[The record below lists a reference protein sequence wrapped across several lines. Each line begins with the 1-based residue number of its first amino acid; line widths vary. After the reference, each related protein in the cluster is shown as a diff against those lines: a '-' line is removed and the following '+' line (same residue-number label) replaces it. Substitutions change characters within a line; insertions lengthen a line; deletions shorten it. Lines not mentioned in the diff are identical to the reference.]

1 MDKDIK
7 YYMALPYQEILEP
20 EENGYLAYIPLLK
33 GCEGQGPTEAEALK
47 ALEMKKKEW
56 LEERLEKNEEIPEPL
71 TLEQFSGRFAL
82 RMPKSLHRKISL
94 LAKEEGV
101 SLNQMIVYLISCGI
115 NHLYKS

>member
-20 EENGYLAYIPLLK
+20 DEHGYSAYIPLLK
-33 GCEGQGPTEAEALK
+33 GCVGQGHTKTEALRT
-47 ALEMKKKEW
+47 LETKKKEW

-101 SLNQMIVYLISCGI
+101 SLNQMIVYLISSGI
-115 NHLYKS
+115 NLL